1 MFEQLADKISFAL
14 QRLSGKGKLNPT
26 LIKEATGAIKKALL
40 ESDVSYK
47 VVKEFLKK
55 VESEAVG
62 VEVLSSI
69 TPAQKVVKIVYDNM
83 VELLGGKEANL
94 SLPQGFPVVLML
106 VGLQGSGKTTMCG
119 KLANFYKQKGYR
131 PLLVAMDT
139 HRPAAGEQLRIV
151 AEKAGVQSVIF
162 EPGESPIQVG
172 ERALKEAG
180 KLGLNLIIF
189 DTAGRHQLS
198 EDMMVEAKDISER
211 FNPHRTLLV
220 LDAMTGQQAVEV
232 ALEFSRWIGIDGF
245 IITKLDGD
253 ARGGAALSVRALV
266 GKPIYFAGVGEKLED
281 LEPFYP
287 DRIAKR
293 ILGMGDI
300 VTLVEKAERAYSEE
314 TMEKL
319 EKKFKKAKL
328 DFNDL
333 LEQFEALEKMGSL
346 DNLVGMLPG
355 VNLRGIQVDEKALKK
370 IKSII
375 YSMTPY
381 ERANPHIL
389 DGSRKLRI
397 ARGSG
402 TKIEDVNRLVKQL
415 EMMRN
420 IAKQMG
426 KQKFFGGFIKGF

>member
-1 MFEQLADKISFAL
+1 
-14 QRLSGKGKLNPT
+14 
-26 LIKEATGAIKKALL
+26 
-40 ESDVSYK
+40 
-47 VVKEFLKK
+47 
-55 VESEAVG
+55 
-62 VEVLSSI
+62 
-69 TPAQKVVKIVYDNM
+69 
-83 VELLGGKEANL
+83 
-94 SLPQGFPVVLML
+94 
-106 VGLQGSGKTTMCG
+106 
-119 KLANFYKQKGYR
+119 
-131 PLLVAMDT
+131 
-139 HRPAAGEQLRIV
+139 
-151 AEKAGVQSVIF
+151 VIF

-420 IAKQMG
+420 IAKQIG